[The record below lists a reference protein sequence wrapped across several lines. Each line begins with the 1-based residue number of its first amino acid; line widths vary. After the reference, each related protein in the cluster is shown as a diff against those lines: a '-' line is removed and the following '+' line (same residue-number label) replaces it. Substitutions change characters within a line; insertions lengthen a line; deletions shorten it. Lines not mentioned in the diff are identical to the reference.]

1 MSEDARVDPR
11 ASGGRLLRGVPVF
24 TGLSGENRDRLAAL
38 GTNVELAAGDWLLRE
53 GEEADVMYVIRSGR
67 LDVLVEGPPET
78 LVRTLRRGDVVG
90 ELALLHAGRR
100 TASVRARR
108 DSELLELS
116 RSQFEELVR
125 REPGFALGL
134 TRALGAQLA
143 ASRTPIASASP
154 PRTIA
159 VVRLDAG
166 APGSEAV
173 ERFASGLAQ
182 AGRLARLDPSRGT
195 EAELLGVIERA
206 EREAERVLLVSG
218 TADEAW
224 TKLCL
229 READLIVALTSGEPD
244 GGWRV
249 HSAAL
254 QGCELLVAGRPSPGL
269 ISSLHPREAQV
280 ISDPGK
286 LPRALDRTARRLAGR
301 AVGVVLSG
309 GGARAFAHLGVLEEL
324 CAAGLVID
332 RIGGVSLGAVVAAGI
347 ATGADPD
354 AVYRIFRESFEK
366 TNPTADYAVPAYAL
380 LRGGRVRRMLA
391 QSFGDLRIEELPIRF
406 FCLSCDLVT
415 REAVEHRSG
424 PLHEAVYASLAIP
437 ALFPPMA
444 APDGGVLVDGG
455 VLDNLPVAA
464 MARSGEGPV
473 IASDV
478 TGRVGSFR
486 RAGRPRLVRLAG
498 RARRALTG
506 TESELPRLGETIVRA
521 VTVGSIDTVAA
532 ARQHADLVISPEVDG
547 VGLTD
552 WKRLDAVREM
562 GRKAAQAALPELAG
576 FLPRT

>member
-1 MSEDARVDPR
+1 MPPD
-11 ASGGRLLRGVPVF
+11 ASGTEGRLLRGVPVF
-24 TGLSGENRDRLAAL
+24 TGLSRENRERLAAL
-38 GTNVELAAGDWLLRE
+38 GTNVTVAAGDWLLRE
-53 GEEADVMYVIRSGR
+53 GDEADVMYVIRSGR

-108 DSELLELS
+108 DSVLLEVS
-116 RSQFEELVR
+116 RAQFEALVR
-125 REPGFALGL
+125 QEPGFAVGL

-143 ASRTPIASASP
+143 ASRAPIASAPP

-166 APGSEAV
+166 APGPDAV
-173 ERFASGLAQ
+173 ERLAAGLRS
-182 AGRLARLDPSRGT
+182 AGTLARLEDSEGT
-195 EAELLGVIERA
+195 EAERLGAIERA
-206 EREAERVLLVSG
+206 EREAERVLLVAG
-218 TADEAW
+218 PADEAW
-224 TKLCL
+224 TGLCL
-229 READLIVALTSGEPD
+229 READLILALTSGVPD
-244 GGWRV
+244 MGWRA
-249 HSAAL
+249 HSPAL
-254 QGCELLVAGRPSPGL
+254 QGCELLSAGGAPSPSVL
-269 ISSLHPREAQV
+269 ASLQPREVQV
-280 ISDPGK
+280 ISDPDRLG
-286 LPRALDRTARRLAGR
+286 PALDSTARRLTGR

-332 RIGGVSLGAVVAAGI
+332 RVGGVSLGAAVAAGI
-347 ATGADPD
+347 ATGADPE
-354 AVYRIFRESFEK
+354 AVYSVFRESFANA
-366 TNPTADYAVPAYAL
+366 NPTGDYAVPAYAL

-391 QSFGDLRIEELPIRF
+391 ESFEGLRIEELPVRF
-406 FCLSCDLVT
+406 FCLSCDLVS
-415 REAVEHRSG
+415 REAVEHRTG

-437 ALFPPMA
+437 ALFPPSA
-444 APDGGVLVDGG
+444 GPDGGVLVDGG

-498 RARRALTG
+498 RVRRTLTG
-506 TESELPRLGETIVRA
+506 TETELPRLGETIVRA

-532 ARQHADLVISPEVDG
+532 ARLHADVVISPEVDG
-547 VGLTD
+547 VGLMD
-552 WKRLDAVREM
+552 WKRLDSVREL
-562 GRKAAQAALPELAG
+562 GRHAAQAALPDLDRLLRA
-576 FLPRT
+576 

>member
-1 MSEDARVDPR
+1 MPGVDPH

-24 TGLSGENRDRLAAL
+24 TGLSGENRERLAAL
-38 GTNVELAAGDWLLRE
+38 GTNVVVAAGEWLLRE
-53 GEEADVMYVIRSGR
+53 GDEADVMYVIRSGR

-116 RSQFEELVR
+116 RAQFESLVR
-125 REPGFALGL
+125 QEPGFALGL
-134 TRALGAQLA
+134 TRAVGAQLA
-143 ASRTPIASASP
+143 ASRTPIASAPP

-159 VVRLDAG
+159 VVRLDPG
-166 APGSEAV
+166 APGPEAV
-173 ERFASGLAQ
+173 ERLAEGLRAAGTLSRLDASARDGGRAARDDRARRAPGRPRPARGGRGGGAVDGALPARGGPDPGAHLGRAGCGLARTRCRAPGLRAARGRQ
-182 AGRLARLDPSRGT
+182 AVIGPDLLAAAAGGPGD
-195 EAELLGVIERA
+195 
-206 EREAERVLLVSG
+206 
-218 TADEAW
+218 
-224 TKLCL
+224 L
-229 READLIVALTSGEPD
+229 RP
-244 GGWRV
+244 R
-249 HSAAL
+249 SAA
-254 QGCELLVAGRPSPGL
+254 P
-269 ISSLHPREAQV
+269 
-280 ISDPGK
+280 
-286 LPRALDRTARRLAGR
+286 ALERTARRLAGR

-347 ATGADPD
+347 ATGAEPD
-354 AVYRIFRESFEK
+354 AVYRTFRESFAK
-366 TNPTADYAVPAYAL
+366 ANPTADYAVPAYAL
-380 LRGGRVRRMLA
+380 LRGGRARRMLA
-391 QSFGDLRIEELPIRF
+391 QSFGELRIEELPVRF

-444 APDGGVLVDGG
+444 GPDGGVLVDGG

-486 RAGRPRLVRLAG
+486 PARRPRLVRLAG
-498 RARRALTG
+498 RVRSALTG
-506 TESELPRLGETIVRA
+506 TEAELPRLGETIVRA

-532 ARQHADLVISPEVDG
+532 ARLHADLVISPEVDG
-547 VGLTD
+547 VGLMD

-562 GRKAAQAALPELAG
+562 GRRAAHAALPELSG
-576 FLPRT
+576 LLPRG